1 LILGKDDVGGDELD
15 DEEAAILLGDLE
27 DIGSLGSSSEEGG
40 GAPIISGATSESN
53 SRLTSP
59 ASVEV
64 CSVSVSVCVC
74 VCVCVWEEG
83 TYLTNFIISIFS
95 ILK

>member
-1 LILGKDDVGGDELD
+1 MPYLSIIFVGKVDIGGEL

-27 DIGSLGSSSEEGG
+27 DIGSLGSPSEEG
-40 GAPIISGATSESN
+40 APVISGATSESN

-64 CSVSVSVCVC
+64 CM
-74 VCVCVWEEG
+74 CVWGEG
-83 TYLTNFIISIFS
+83 MYLTNFILFS
-95 ILK
+95 ILSILH

>member
-1 LILGKDDVGGDELD
+1 MSIILPPPHITLSNNFYFATLGKGEGGDEL

-27 DIGSLGSSSEEGG
+27 DIGSLESGES
-40 GAPIISGATSESN
+40 APVISRATSESN

-64 CSVSVSVCVC
+64 CGVCVC
-74 VCVCVWEEG
+74 VCVYVCVCVWV
-83 TYLTNFIISIFS
+83 
-95 ILK
+95 